1 MIRPVPLLFVAMTM
15 LVHPAAVLSQAHGG
29 AVANDGFELSDVALF
44 VAAAV
49 GVWFARRSL
58 RARFRK
64 RRKD

>member
-1 MIRPVPLLFVAMTM
+1 MTRAFRPLLAMS
-15 LVHPAAVLSQAHGG
+15 LFAGSSALLAQAHGG

-44 VAAAV
+44 VTAAI